1 MKYIILVGDG
11 MADYPIPELGNRTP
25 LQVADTTN
33 MDLVAKKGV
42 SGMAKTIPDSMPPGS
57 DVANLSVLGY
67 DPEVYYTGR
76 GPLEA
81 GSMGIKLDSDDVAY
95 RCNIVSVE
103 NGVMVDYS
111 SGHISSGESEELM
124 ALIGKELGTE
134 EISFHAGVSY
144 RHLLIH
150 RGGSESLKC
159 TPPHD
164 ITGRRY
170 EEYLPTGEEEEIIRE
185 LMERSIS
192 ILTGHPVNRKRIAA
206 GKNPGNMIW
215 PWGQGRAPDMPGFFE
230 KYGFAGSVISAVDL
244 IKGIGYYA
252 GLDII
257 SVPGATGYLDTNY
270 LGKAEY
276 ALESLRE
283 SDFLAPPAYAGAN
296 PRKDFVWVHV
306 EAPDEAGHA
315 ADIEA
320 KIKAIEEFDSKV
332 VGTILEGME
341 GSREE
346 YLLLVLPDHLTPIS
360 VRTHV
365 HGPVPF
371 AACGTG
377 IKSDHVDSFCEAAAE
392 SGSMWFEEGYTLM
405 PYLVESAKK
414 R

>member
-1 MKYIILVGDG
+1 VKYIILVGDG
-11 MADYPIPELGNRTP
+11 MADYPIPEFGNRTP

-42 SGMAKTIPDSMPPGS
+42 SGMVKTIPDSMPPGS

-67 DPEVYYTGR
+67 DPEIYYTGR

-81 GSMGIKLDSDDVAY
+81 GSMGIKLGSDDVAY
-95 RCNIVSVE
+95 RCNIVSVK

-111 SGHISSGESEELM
+111 SGHISSGESEELIS
-124 ALIGKELGTE
+124 LIEKELGAE

-150 RGGSESLKC
+150 KGGSESLKC

-170 EEYLPTGEEEEIIRE
+170 EEYLPTGEGEEIIRE
-185 LMERSIS
+185 LMERSMS
-192 ILTGHPVNRKRIAA
+192 ILSDHPVNRKRIAA

-230 KYGFAGSVISAVDL
+230 KYGLTGSVISAVDL

-276 ALESLRE
+276 ALESLQKR
-283 SDFLAPPAYAGAN
+283 
-296 PRKDFVWVHV
+296 DFVWVHV

-332 VGTILEGME
+332 VGTILEGIE
-341 GSREE
+341 GSSEE

-377 IKSDHVDSFCEAAAE
+377 VGSDHVDSFCEAAAD
-392 SGSMWFEEGYTLM
+392 SGSMRFEEGYALM
-405 PYLVESAKK
+405 PYLVGSAEK
-414 R
+414 RD

>member
-11 MADYPIPELGNRTP
+11 MADYPIPELGDRTP
-25 LQVADTTN
+25 LQVADTAN

-42 SGMAKTIPDSMPPGS
+42 SGMVTTIPENMPPGS

-67 DPEVYYTGR
+67 DPEIYYTGR

-81 GSMGIKLDSDDVAY
+81 GSMGIKLSEDDVAY
-95 RCNIVSVE
+95 RCNIVTVG
-103 NGVMVDYS
+103 NGMMVDYS
-111 SGHISSGESEELM
+111 AGHISSGESEELM
-124 ALIGKELGTE
+124 ELIDDELGTDE
-134 EISFHAGVSY
+134 VRFHAGVSY
-144 RHLLIH
+144 RHLLIC
-150 RGGSESLKC
+150 RGGPPCPPESLKC

-164 ITGRRY
+164 ITGRKY
-170 EEYLPTGEEEEIIRE
+170 EEYLPTGDGQEIIRE
-185 LMERSIS
+185 LMEKSKS
-192 ILTGHPVNRKRIAA
+192 ILADHPVNRRRIAA

-215 PWGQGRAPDMPGFFE
+215 PWGQGRAPDMPSILE
-230 KYGFAGSVISAVDL
+230 RYGFTGSVISAVDL
-244 IKGIGYYA
+244 VKGIGYYA
-252 GLDII
+252 GLHII
-257 SVPGATGYLDTNY
+257 TVPGATGYLDTNY

-283 SDFLAPPAYAGAN
+283 
-296 PRKDFVWVHV
+296 RDFVWVHV

-332 VGTILEGME
+332 VGTVLHGIEESG
-341 GSREE
+341 EE

-371 AACGTG
+371 ASCGTG
-377 IKSDHVDSFCEAAAE
+377 IESDHVDSFCEAAAG
-392 SGSMWFEEGYTLM
+392 SGSMRFEKGHTLM
-405 PYLVESAKK
+405 PYLVERVK
-414 R
+414 RKA

>member
-11 MADYPIPELGNRTP
+11 MADYPIPELDNRTP
-25 LQVADTTN
+25 LQAADTTN
-33 MDLVAKKGV
+33 MDEVAKRGI
-42 SGMAKTIPDSMPPGS
+42 SGMVRTIPENMPPGS

-67 DPEVYYTGR
+67 DPEVYFTGR

-81 GSMGIKLDSDDVAY
+81 GSMGIKLSDDDVAY
-95 RCNIVSVE
+95 RCNIVTVE

-111 SGHISSGESEELM
+111 SGHISSNESGELM
-124 ALIGKELGTE
+124 AAIESELGTE
-134 EISFHAGVSY
+134 EVRFHAGVSY

-150 RGGSESLKC
+150 SGACRRLVPRERASSSPYC

-164 ITGRRY
+164 ITGRKY
-170 EEYLPTGEEEEIIRE
+170 EEYLPVGEGRESIRE
-185 LMERSIS
+185 LMEKSKS
-192 ILTGHPVNRKRIAA
+192 ILADHPVNKKRVAA

-215 PWGQGRAPDMPGFFE
+215 PWGQGRAPDMPKFLE
-230 KYGFAGSVISAVDL
+230 KYGFTGSVISAVDL

-257 SVPGATGYLDTNY
+257 QVPGATGYLDTNY

-276 ALESLRE
+276 ALESLR
-283 SDFLAPPAYAGAN
+283 G
-296 PRKDFVWVHV
+296 KDFIWVHV

-315 ADIEA
+315 ADIPA
-320 KIKAIEEFDSKV
+320 KVRAIEEFDSKV
-332 VGTILEGME
+332 VGTILHGIEKSG
-341 GSREE
+341 EE
-346 YLLLVLPDHLTPIS
+346 YILLVLPDHLTPIS

-377 IKSDHVDSFCEAAAE
+377 IESDHVNSFCEVAAD
-392 SGSMWFEEGYTLM
+392 SGPMRVEKGHALM
-405 PYLVESAKK
+405 PYLVEKAK
-414 R
+414 RE

>member
-11 MADYPIPELGNRTP
+11 MADYPIPELGDRTP
-25 LQVADTTN
+25 LEVADTTN
-33 MDLVAKKGV
+33 MDLVAKKGI
-42 SGMAKTIPDSMPPGS
+42 SGAVKTIPESMPPGS

-67 DPEVYYTGR
+67 DPEIYFTGR

-81 GSMGIKLDSDDVAY
+81 GSMGIKLGTGDIAY
-95 RCNIVSVE
+95 RCNIVTAKD
-103 NGVMVDYS
+103 GVMVDYS
-111 SGHISSGESEELM
+111 SGHISSDESRELIE
-124 ALIGKELGTE
+124 LVDDELGTE
-134 EISFHAGVSY
+134 EIRFHAGVSY
-144 RHLLIH
+144 RHLLVH

-164 ITGRRY
+164 ITGMNY
-170 EEYLPTGEEEEIIRE
+170 EEYLPIGEGQEIIRSA
-185 LMERSIS
+185 MERSRS
-192 ILTGHPVNRKRIAA
+192 FLANHPVNTKRIAA
-206 GKNPGNMIW
+206 GENPGNMIW
-215 PWGQGRAPDMPGFFE
+215 PWGQGRMPAMPSLFE
-230 KYGFAGSVISAVDL
+230 KYGVTGSVISAVDL

-276 ALESLRE
+276 ALESLQER
-283 SDFLAPPAYAGAN
+283 
-296 PRKDFVWVHV
+296 DFVWVHV

-315 ADIEA
+315 GDIKA

-332 VGTILEGME
+332 VGTVLRGI
-341 GSREE
+341 EE
-346 YLLLVLPDHLTPIS
+346 KKYLLLVVPDHFTPVS

-365 HGPVPF
+365 HGSVPF

-377 IKSDHVDSFCEAAAE
+377 IEQDHVDCFNESAAD
-392 SGSMWFEEGYTLM
+392 SGSMRFEKGHTLM
-405 PYLVESAKK
+405 PYLVRAVN

>member
-1 MKYIILVGDG
+1 MKYVILVGDG
-11 MADYPIPELGNRTP
+11 MADYPIPELGDRTP

-33 MDLVAKKGV
+33 MDMVAKKGV
-42 SGMAKTIPDSMPPGS
+42 SGMVKTIPESMPPGS

-81 GSMGIKLDSDDVAY
+81 GSMGIQLSSDDVAY
-95 RCNIVSVE
+95 RCNIVTVE

-111 SGHISSGESEELM
+111 SGHISSGESEELI
-124 ALIGKELGTE
+124 ASIENELGTE
-134 EISFHAGVSY
+134 EIRFHAGVSY
-144 RHLLIH
+144 RHLLIC
-150 RGGSESLKC
+150 RGGPPCPPGSLNC

-164 ITGRRY
+164 ITGRKY
-170 EEYLPTGEEEEIIRE
+170 EEYLPTGDGEEIIRE
-185 LMERSIS
+185 LMERSKS
-192 ILTGHPVNRKRIAA
+192 ILADHPVNRKRIAA
-206 GKNPGNMIW
+206 GRNPGNMIW
-215 PWGQGRAPDMPGFFE
+215 PWGQGRVPNMPGILE
-230 KYGFAGSVISAVDL
+230 KYGLTGSVISAVDL

-257 SVPGATGYLDTNY
+257 TVPGATGYLDTNY

-283 SDFLAPPAYAGAN
+283 
-296 PRKDFVWVHV
+296 RDFVWVHV

-315 ADIEA
+315 ADVEA
-320 KIKAIEEFDSKV
+320 KIKAIGEFDSKV
-332 VGTILEGME
+332 VGTVLRGIEKSG
-341 GSREE
+341 EE

-365 HGPVPF
+365 HGSVPF
-371 AACGTG
+371 AACGTR
-377 IKSDHVDSFCEAAAE
+377 IESDHVDSFCEVAAD
-392 SGSMWFEEGYTLM
+392 SGSMRFEKGYTLM
-405 PYLVESAKK
+405 PYLVGNVK